1 MNKEPHM
8 PAITQGSTAPDFT
21 LQNEQAQTLQL
32 AQFRGKPVLLNFF
45 NSTCPWCQ
53 TEMPRLAQIYR
64 RLNDDK
70 EVDVAILGIVV
81 GQDTPHSAAQFAA
94 EKQLDFP
101 IAVDAE
107 GTVRSAYQLERV
119 PTLVLVDGQGIVQ
132 RVYEGASEQLAGIVE
147 QTIFAA
153 ASGYELPDYNLIGNG
168 CAPD

>member
-1 MNKEPHM
+1 M

-21 LQNEQAQTLQL
+21 LQDEQAQTMQL
-32 AQFRGKPVLLNFF
+32 SQFRGKPVLLNFF

-53 TEMPRLAQIYR
+53 TEMPRLAELYR

-70 EVDVAILGIVV
+70 EVDVAIIGVVV
-81 GQDTPHSAAQFAA
+81 GQDTPYSAAQFAA

-101 IAVDAE
+101 MAVDVDGAAR
-107 GTVRSAYQLERV
+107 TAYQLERV
-119 PTLVLVDGQGIVQ
+119 PTLVLVDGQGVVQ

-147 QTIFAA
+147 QTVLSAA
-153 ASGYELPDYNLIGNG
+153 GGHELPDYNLVGNG